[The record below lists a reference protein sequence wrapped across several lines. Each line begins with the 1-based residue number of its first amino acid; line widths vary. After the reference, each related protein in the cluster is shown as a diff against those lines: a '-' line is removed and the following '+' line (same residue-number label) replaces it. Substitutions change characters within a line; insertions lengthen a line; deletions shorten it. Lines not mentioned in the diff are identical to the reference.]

1 MEGLL
6 ERISAARA
14 KVQQDQRERSRQRAV
29 HDALEGTLRDKARE
43 TEVLRARIHELEQE
57 NEVLRTAKTAYTAAN
72 RAGSKEKI
80 DELVSEIDQ
89 CLALLNT

>member
-6 ERISAARA
+6 ERISTARA
-14 KVQQDQRERSRQRAV
+14 KVQQDQRERSRLRAS
-29 HDALEGTLRDKARE
+29 HEAIEGTLRDKARE
-43 TEVLRARIHELEQE
+43 AEVLRARIHELEQE
-57 NEVLRTAKTAYTAAN
+57 NEVLRTAKTAHAAAD

-80 DELVSEIDQ
+80 DELVSEIDR